1 MPMMSPISPQM
12 SMSMSMSKSMFML
25 SDYSLISLG
34 EIQDPNCPTFHDRDD
49 PTSNLLNMVLPG
61 FHNLPFTIVFTMI
74 GMVVG
79 TVAVLVVILVT
90 VGGSHKSK
98 SSQ

>member
-1 MPMMSPISPQM
+1 
-12 SMSMSMSKSMFML
+12 MSMSMSKSMFMR
-25 SDYSLISLG
+25 SDRDSLISLG

-61 FHNLPFTIVFTMI
+61 FYNLPFTLVFLMM
-74 GMVVG
+74 GMVG
-79 TVAVLVVILVT
+79 YTMSVLVVILVT
-90 VGGSHKSK
+90 VSGSYESK